1 MKIIF
6 RCSLLVLILSC
17 FACGDS
23 KQAKEAEL
31 ARHQASAKMYQE
43 QGQLKAAILEAKKM
57 IQIAPDDSSGYLQAA
72 RIYNQIGAYSGSQKL
87 LESQLKKMPEVAT
100 ELAESYLDNK
110 KYRTALNTLST
121 YPADKADNENAQ
133 QQARIKA
140 LASFYLGDDAEYVA
154 AINRFTELGGDPI
167 ERQYIEATVLLG
179 QDHAEAAQKV
189 LKGILDVKPEAVKA
203 LILLGSAY
211 AATQQLDK
219 AESSL
224 TKALGLLPNSDI
236 MSAERVK
243 VLSQLAEVLIN
254 EGRSSEAYV
263 YQKVLAEANPESNA
277 AQQRFNDAIKFYQ
290 DGKFAEAEVILKEL
304 REQFPKDKNSATLL
318 GMIEFQ
324 KGENEKAANLFDEF
338 IDTETSSPTVI
349 QAAALVKFRKN
360 QIDDALQLLKQAAE
374 SQPGNAVIL
383 ATYGLALLDHDSKS
397 QAGAVALEKSLAINP
412 QQRRLRLALAKWH
425 MARGE
430 TDQGLAQ
437 LRKAYQEDP
446 LDVMLQ
452 EAYLKAL
459 FVNGQSDAVKKEV
472 DQFKAKYPDN
482 ARGPFVEGWYFM
494 EEKNYAAAEKSFE
507 KSLAMPNNTE
517 KKLAY
522 TGLAQLYQAQNQ
534 SQKAIAAWQHVIE
547 ADPTVSASYGHWLN
561 QMWAD
566 NKQSQAFTYLLE
578 IENKNPTLWQPAVVL
593 AQLYANNKQWAD
605 AEKHAEFALARSGSA
620 EEVKKVAATIDQLQ
634 GMDFKAK
641 GDLNNARRYLM
652 KAVKL
657 FPENPDYLANV
668 IEIEIAAHNIVEAQ
682 KLLNEYPQNENNNNV
697 RQFYQGSI
705 RFAENKPDE
714 GLKLFLDSWKS
725 KPTEVA
731 ALAITEVYEKTNQQ
745 ENLGK
750 FIDDWIQQ
758 LPKSAKATMFKALQ
772 AQKMKQDDIAVK
784 WYEKTIELSPTMA
797 VALNNL
803 AWVYYLQKDERA
815 VPMAKRAYEAAPNSA
830 SVMDTYGWILVERGD
845 VAQGVDILTRA
856 VALGGDNADIKNHLK
871 EAKLRTH

>member
-1 MKIIF
+1 
-6 RCSLLVLILSC
+6 
-17 FACGDS
+17 
-23 KQAKEAEL
+23 
-31 ARHQASAKMYQE
+31 
-43 QGQLKAAILEAKKM
+43 LKAAILEAKKM